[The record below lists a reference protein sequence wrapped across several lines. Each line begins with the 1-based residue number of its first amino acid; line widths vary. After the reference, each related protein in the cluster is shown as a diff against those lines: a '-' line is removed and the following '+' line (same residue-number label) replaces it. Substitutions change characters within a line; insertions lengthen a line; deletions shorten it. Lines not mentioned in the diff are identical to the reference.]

1 MTKKKLTNEIKY
13 QMARRFLSSLLEQGK
28 ITPQEY
34 KRAEEYT
41 AGKYHPLLRSI

>member
-1 MTKKKLTNEIKY
+1 MTKKKLSDEIKY
-13 QMARRFLSSLLEQGK
+13 QMARGFLCSLLNQGK

-34 KRAEEYT
+34 KKAEEYT

>member
-1 MTKKKLTNEIKY
+1 MTKKKLTDEIKY
-13 QMARRFLSSLLEQGK
+13 QMGWSFLSSLLEQGK